1 MPALSFPKEP
11 IFADPSERVV
21 WTELLKQLPADAAVI
36 CNLVIL
42 EPGKRYEID
51 FIVAIPEVGI
61 AVLEVKGGEVTP
73 NKDSTFR
80 QKDAKGSREIDP
92 ITQVTQN
99 LYALKNFL
107 ERKSSIKH
115 FAARPNLVFP
125 YSDIPSNYSRPDIPR
140 FIVSD
145 TIDLATLGSRI
156 EGNLQSQTFRPTAIE
171 IRAMVLA
178 LGQTLD
184 SQKSLMELGV
194 EREDEITLL
203 TEQQFKILDLCKV
216 IPRFQ
221 VLGAAGCG
229 KTFVAIEQ
237 ARRRT
242 KAGEKVLFLCYNKGL
257 SEYLKRRF
265 AALPEAERPARVATL
280 HSLPNQW
287 GMNISSVNYDENFFD
302 IELPTKLK
310 VALET
315 TPAEDKFDVVIIDE
329 AQDFHAGWWDVVIAA
344 LKDPIAGKIYAFG
357 DIRQGIFRHAKDIP
371 LELAPIHLDQNLR
384 NSIPISELAAL
395 CVEDPLTLAG
405 LDGPPV
411 TFIETTQESATK
423 EAEKIIERLL
433 LDGWK
438 PSDICLITTGTKHD
452 KHRALAEGSKKVDYW
467 NSFFDDDQVFY
478 GHINGFK
485 GLERRVIV
493 LAINGFK
500 NENAKKDMLYTG
512 ITRARD
518 LLFIVGTRDDLRE
531 SGGKELVKTLIKNN

>member
-1 MPALSFPKEP
+1 MPALSFPVNP
-11 IFADPSERVV
+11 VFADPSERVV
-21 WTELLKQLPADAAVI
+21 WAELIKQLPVDAAVI

-42 EPGKRYEID
+42 EPNQRYEID
-51 FIVAIPEVGI
+51 FIVAIPDVGI
-61 AVLEVKGGEVTP
+61 TVIEVKGGDVTP
-73 NKDSTFR
+73 NNDSTFK
-80 QKDAKGSREIDP
+80 QKDAKGSRDIYP

-99 LYALKNFL
+99 LYKLKDFL
-107 ERKSSIKH
+107 GRKSSIKH
-115 FAARPNLVFP
+115 FSAKPMLVFP
-125 YSDIPSNYSRPDIPR
+125 YSDISSSYSRPDIPR
-140 FIVSD
+140 AIVTD
-145 TIDLATLGSRI
+145 LVDLATIASRI
-156 EGNLQSQTFRPTAIE
+156 EFNLQSQTFRPSAIE
-171 IRAMVLA
+171 IRALILA
-178 LGQTLD
+178 LGQTID
-184 SQKSLMELGV
+184 SQKSLMELDI
-194 EREDEITLL
+194 EREDEVTAL
-203 TEQQFKILDLCKV
+203 TEQQFKVLDLCKV
-216 IPRFQ
+216 MPRFQ

-265 AALPEAERPARVATL
+265 AALPESERPARVATL
-280 HSLPNQW
+280 HSLQNQW
-287 GMNISSVNYDENFFD
+287 GISIPSQDFDDKFFD

-310 VALET
+310 DALNSI
-315 TPAEDKFDVVIIDE
+315 PSEDKFDVVIIDE
-329 AQDFHAGWWDVVIAA
+329 AQDFHEVWWDVVIAS
-344 LKDPIAGKIYAFG
+344 LKDPINGKIYAFG

-384 NSIPISELAAL
+384 NSVPISELASL

-411 TFIETTQESATK
+411 TFIETSQEESTK
-423 EAEKIIERLL
+423 EADKIVERLL

-438 PSDICLITTGTKHD
+438 PGEICLITTGSRHEKH
-452 KHRALAEGSKKVDYW
+452 KALAEGPKKVDYW
-467 NSFFDDDQVFY
+467 NSFFDDDRVFY

-500 NENAKKDMLYTG
+500 MENAKKDMLYTG

-518 LLFIVGTRDDLRE
+518 LLFIVGSRNDLRE
-531 SGGKELVKTLIKNN
+531 SGGKELVKKILGV

>member
-1 MPALSFPKEP
+1 MSAVSFPKAP
-11 IFADPSERVV
+11 VFADPSERIV
-21 WTELLKQLPADAAVI
+21 WAELIKQLPPDAAVI

-42 EPGKRYEID
+42 EPDKRFEID

-73 NKDSTFR
+73 NKNSTFR
-80 QKDAKGSREIDP
+80 QKDAKGSRDIDP

-99 LYALKNFL
+99 LYELKNFL
-107 ERKSSIKH
+107 GRKSSIKH
-115 FAARPNLVFP
+115 FSPRPMLVFP
-125 YSDIPSNYSRPDIPR
+125 YSNIPSSYSRPDVPR
-140 FIVSD
+140 SIITD
-145 TIDLATLGSRI
+145 TVDLATIASRI
-156 EGNLQSQTFRPTAIE
+156 ESNLQSQTFRPTAIE
-171 IRAMVLA
+171 IRAMVIT

-184 SQKSLMELGV
+184 SQKSLMELGI
-194 EREDEITLL
+194 EREDEVTAL
-203 TEQQFKILDLCKV
+203 TEQQFKVLDLCKV
-216 IPRFQ
+216 MPRFQ

-257 SEYLKRRF
+257 SEYLKRRI
-265 AALPEAERPARVATL
+265 AALPEAERPARVTTL

-287 GMNISSVNYDENFFD
+287 GVSIPSETYDDKFFD
-302 IELPTKLK
+302 TELPAKLEE
-310 VALET
+310 ALAAI
-315 TPAEDKFDVVIIDE
+315 PSEDKFDVVIIDE
-329 AQDFHAGWWDVVIAA
+329 AQDFHPGWWDVVIAS
-344 LKDPIAGKIYAFG
+344 LKDPAAGKIYAFG

-384 NSIPISELAAL
+384 NSVPISELAAL
-395 CVEDPLTLAG
+395 CVEDPLILAG

-411 TFIETTQESATK
+411 TFIETTQALATT
-423 EAEKIIERLL
+423 EADKIVERLL
-433 LDGWK
+433 LDGWS
-438 PSDICLITTGTKHD
+438 PEDICLITTGIKHD
-452 KHRALAEGSKKVDYW
+452 KHKELAEGPKKVDYW
-467 NSFFDDDQVFY
+467 NSFFDDEQVFY

-500 NENAKKDMLYTG
+500 LENVKKDMLYTG

-518 LLFIVGTRDDLRE
+518 LLFIIGSKDDLRE
-531 SGGKELVKTLIKNN
+531 SGGKELVKKILGV

>member
-1 MPALSFPKEP
+1 MPALSFPKNP

-21 WTELLKQLPADAAVI
+21 WVELIKQLPPDAAVI

-42 EPGKRYEID
+42 EPNKRYEID

-61 AVLEVKGGEVTP
+61 AVLEVKGGEVSP
-73 NKDSTFR
+73 NENSTFK
-80 QKDAKGSREIDP
+80 QKDAKGSRDIDP

-99 LYALKNFL
+99 LYELKNFL
-107 ERKSSIKH
+107 SRKSSVKH
-115 FAARPNLVFP
+115 FSARPMLVFP
-125 YSDIPSNYSRPDIPR
+125 YSDVPSSYSRPDIPR
-140 FIVSD
+140 TVITDMV
-145 TIDLATLGSRI
+145 DLATIASRV
-156 EGNLQSQTFRPTAIE
+156 ESNLQSQTFRPTAIE
-171 IRAMVLA
+171 IRAIVMA

-184 SQKSLMELGV
+184 SQKSLMELGI
-194 EREDEITLL
+194 ERENEVAAL
-203 TEQQFKILDLCKV
+203 TEQQFKVLDLCK
-216 IPRFQ
+216 IMPRFQ

-265 AALPEAERPARVATL
+265 AALPESERPAFVATL
-280 HSLPNQW
+280 HSLPNHW
-287 GMNISSVNYDENFFD
+287 GIKIPSETYDDKFFD
-302 IELPTKLK
+302 SELPTKLNE
-310 VALET
+310 ALGSVSPDE
-315 TPAEDKFDVVIIDE
+315 KFDVVIIDE
-329 AQDFHAGWWDVVIAA
+329 AQDFHAQWWDVVIAS
-344 LKDPIAGKIYAFG
+344 LKDPVAGKIYAFG

-384 NSIPISELAAL
+384 NSVPISELAAL

-411 TFIETTQESATK
+411 TFIETTQELATN
-423 EAEKIIERLL
+423 EADKVIERLL

-438 PSDICLITTGTKHD
+438 PGDICLITTGSRHE
-452 KHRALAEGSKKVDYW
+452 KHRALAEGPKKVDYW

-485 GLERRVIV
+485 GLERRVVVI
-493 LAINGFK
+493 AINGFK
-500 NENAKKDMLYTG
+500 IENAKKDMLYTG

-518 LLFIVGTRDDLRE
+518 LLFIVGSKDDLRE
-531 SGGKELVKTLIKNN
+531 SGGKVLVKKIMSV